1 MRIER
6 IDRVIIKTTRCCLNL
21 RERANQ
27 MSEAHFCVFWAE
39 KNAERK
45 AQGAQELNF
54 REARKEFGFDA
65 PPPGA
70 VTRCSGGEDIRAFP
84 GKTPEGTATWYAQY
98 RQVSAKGVLWRMI
111 NDASNQP
118 ICYIG
123 ATEALDAARLASNG
137 GGAACR

>member
-1 MRIER
+1 
-6 IDRVIIKTTRCCLNL
+6 
-21 RERANQ
+21 
-27 MSEAHFCVFWAE
+27 MSDAYFCVVWAE

-45 AQGAQELNF
+45 AQGAEELNF

-70 VTRCSGGEDIRAFP
+70 VTLYSGGDGIRAFP
-84 GKTPEGTATWYAQY
+84 GKTPDGRDTWYAQY

-111 NDASNQP
+111 NEANKQP

-123 ATEALDAARLASNG
+123 ATEALDAAKLASG
-137 GGAACR
+137 SRGVAGQPHQEIEYAGRIE